1 MFFIVLEITWEPYFN
16 GKYSLMET
24 SFIDLWRNCSTNQVE
39 GLAFQNDMEVLENST
54 KKKKEERTKKD
65 KQRGKKEVPF

>member
-24 SFIDLWRNCSTNQVE
+24 SFIDLWKNCSTNQVK
-39 GLAFQNDMEVLENST
+39 GLAFQNDMEVQENST
-54 KKKKEERTKKD
+54 KKKKGVGEGKDEEGQVKRK
-65 KQRGKKEVPF
+65 